1 MNNSALNKSASN
13 TEGRYGNSAR
23 MSEWPHT
30 TIRTELLQY
39 IRSHVMQPKKW
50 RFTQLEE
57 VHDALSR
64 VIQLEGDELCVVS
77 CFIDGQR
84 WYVMTTARVFGI
96 YRGTRFEFSPLQI
109 RKCTWGDFK
118 QEGRL
123 QIDVAEIQLI
133 GGDKI
138 TLAYEAGF
146 AAIAPIYYER
156 FWHARFPSLERVAD
170 SPEGG

>member
-1 MNNSALNKSASN
+1 
-13 TEGRYGNSAR
+13 

-30 TIRTELLQY
+30 LIQTALLQY
-39 IRSHVMQPKKW
+39 IRSHAMKQSNW
-50 RFTQLEE
+50 RFTQLEV
-57 VHDALSR
+57 VHDALAR
-64 VIQLEGDELCVVS
+64 LIQLDPRELCVVS

-84 WYVMTTARVFGI
+84 WYVMTTTRVFGI
-96 YRGTRFEFSPLQI
+96 YRGSRFEFSPLHV

-123 QIDVAEIQLI
+123 QIELAEMQLL

-156 FWHARFPSLERVAD
+156 FWHTRFPSLHRNAAPLD
-170 SPEGG
+170 ND

>member
-1 MNNSALNKSASN
+1 
-13 TEGRYGNSAR
+13 

-30 TIRTELLQY
+30 SIHAALLQTIRRHAMKQ
-39 IRSHVMQPKKW
+39 SHW
-50 RFTQLEE
+50 RFTQLE
-57 VHDALSR
+57 VLHDALAR
-64 VIQLEGDELCVVS
+64 IIQLEPGELCVVS

-84 WYVMTTARVFGI
+84 WYVMTSSRVFGI
-96 YRGTRFEFSPLQI
+96 YRGTRFEFSPLKI

-123 QIDVAEIQLI
+123 QIDVAEIQLLD
-133 GGDKI
+133 GARI

-156 FWHARFPSLERVAD
+156 FWHTSYPALDRVAD
-170 SPEGG
+170 KPDRD